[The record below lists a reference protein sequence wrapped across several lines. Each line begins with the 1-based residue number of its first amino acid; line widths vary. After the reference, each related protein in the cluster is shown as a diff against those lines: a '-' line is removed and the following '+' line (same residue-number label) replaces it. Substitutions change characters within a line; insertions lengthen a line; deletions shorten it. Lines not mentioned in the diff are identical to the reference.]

1 MGRSVVLGALLLLLV
16 ANVSFTQAQ
25 TVEKY
30 FKVGSTP
37 QLSPQPVSGAIS
49 SIVWK
54 YDKNLLAEWVRGSID
69 LTYYSKFRGRTTLK
83 TDTGVL
89 EISNMTTAETGL
101 YSVEI
106 NNQVQSQVYQIVVI
120 KGVPIPEVI
129 LQPLACNRPSTCG
142 LKCHGDITNAG
153 PVTYS
158 WKKDDGEWED
168 GQDRRNLTSLEMDSV
183 KTFTCRMKNPVSQ
196 NESKAFKNPF
206 YQEKTAGT
214 ESSSSPVGPIVGGII
229 VLLVL
234 VAAGLGFWKREDLKK
249 KFLKPNTPNTEQPNS
264 PINGK
269 TPTEE
274 NTVLMSDVESGS
286 KANSGGVNS
295 DPKPEETGLPNGED
309 GGSSS

>member
-25 TVEKY
+25 TVKKY
-30 FKVGSTP
+30 FKVGGTL

-54 YDKNLLAEWVRGSID
+54 YDKNLLAEWVKGAID
-69 LTYYSKFRGRTTLK
+69 LTYYSKFKVRTTLN

-89 EISNMTTAETGL
+89 KISNMTAADTGL

-106 NNQVQSQVYQIVVI
+106 NNQVQSQVYQTVEIED
-120 KGVPIPEVI
+120 VPQPEVI

-168 GQDRRNLTSLEMDSV
+168 GQDRRDLSSLEMDSV

-196 NESKAFKNPF
+196 KDSVALPNPF

-214 ESSSSPVGPIVGGII
+214 ESSSSPVGAIVAGIVILVVIAI
-229 VLLVL
+229 VLFV
-234 VAAGLGFWKREDLKK
+234 LGFLYKTKEPFKTWVNVNIFRKK
-249 KFLKPNTPNTEQPNS
+249 TEGKNKDANEEKNESQSLTKVNDGSNTATEQ
-264 PINGK
+264 
-269 TPTEE
+269 
-274 NTVLMSDVESGS
+274 
-286 KANSGGVNS
+286 
-295 DPKPEETGLPNGED
+295 
-309 GGSSS
+309 